1 FMQKLNQNSYVE
13 SYGFIYDGV
22 IPRKLGIYRVANDYI
37 GSIYFGTE
45 SNRRSSWLGYSIP
58 TGFYE
63 PTGATL
69 RAPRSNEVL
78 TDDGYF
84 EQYSNLCPS
93 GQVEL
98 YQKTLYIPYGT
109 ESGTG
114 RCYTYV
120 EPADCYHSSMGG
132 YDIDRFGNM
141 CDLQVG
147 YPTQCPSGTYLLTPY
162 TSPSDDYMCE
172 YRQSPYCPPGTIRK
186 GGSCYYYTSPSS
198 WYCYN
203 SCSGYYSSC
212 SCGSPSYGYCTC
224 SYTYRDWWYARYEN
238 GTYVCPTYSNCVL
251 NYQSGQ
257 YCYYT
262 CTGTSSFSACPSG
275 YWYDYSTG
283 YCISYYGS
291 ACSGGYSYDS
301 SRDICYYRV
310 QAWCSYGTRKCCD
323 PESPGGR
330 YSGCYVTNTYV
341 GPGTAYPSDQTGK
354 IYCRNGLYFYRDRC
368 YRYNDIA
375 CSRTYSESLVSS
387 GNLVIL
393 GSEDS
398 LGQWTGTCWRK
409 TEDSCRGDAIIR
421 KPHVVS
427 SQITDNT
434 CGRERQ
440 RVNSVSDLTSQ
451 NAISDFEQA
460 LLRYFRRYYFG
471 TTSGDFKISPY
482 PYTSSLVVLRGFFE
496 EPNKFICPLDSSI
509 SCAPLSGNTYICT
522 NSEKFCAMCTEGIPP
537 KAESNQV
544 FAGIYRIKE
553 FPDRVYGL
561 FRSKYNYLGAYDM
574 TNAIPGSR
582 LPKSSEVSQIKSFFK
597 IDSFWTEESVS
608 SETNFEKLDNVV
620 VVMSVN
626 NFGFV
631 AECLFGDDMNMVCTA
646 DMVPCNG
653 NTCPLG
659 NYQCIPVAGVKYCS
673 KYSWTCKNLADPRVW
688 EGVGEEYDP
697 DPETES
703 PGEIDNEQGCLGQ
716 ISIFSGTALRC
727 RPQGL
732 YTGPNDCCDDDLA
745 DEDEIPKDSFGGS
758 PHAFLAMGV
767 SMAITAVTQAGQL
780 MYRLYDIYRAGGR
793 ATLSV
798 SSKVDPI
805 LGKISAYKLDYGGK
819 TVYISE
825 GQGRMFQAIAGEG
838 GVIDIKSEGAFGKAL
853 GKGIAGY
860 FGSAEFAYDVFSA
873 IVPMMINDPYGKAV
887 ASVALS
893 ALKMVLF
900 PGTSPIGLAMAV
912 ASLVMTYFM
921 MSCDAQDYQTVRLRR
936 AGRCVKIGDFCIKK
950 WPVVGCVQKGRR
962 YCCFNSKIAR
972 IIHEQGRPQLSTFNY
987 SHNWGGSRKPNCRGF
1002 TPEEFQALD
1011 FGKIDFSEYIE
1022 DIEREVK
1029 SKFQQIEQDIY
1040 KRMKETTKERLPSGG
1055 D

>member
-1 FMQKLNQNSYVE
+1 MISVRFDRGGSGSGMVYSYKMNGFVEENMNNIGDMYKYSSVSPISAGICQYWKGPDDKAGFMQKLNQNSYVE

-37 GSIYFGTE
+37 GSIYFGTK
-45 SNRRSSWLGYSIP
+45 SNRRSSWLSYSIP

-132 YDIDRFGNM
+132 YDVDRFGDM

-198 WYCYN
+198 WYCHN
-203 SCSGYYSSC
+203 SCSRSYSSC
-212 SCGSPSYGYCTC
+212 SCGSPSRGYCTC
-224 SYTYRDWWYARYEN
+224 SYTYRTSRVASYVN
-238 GTYVCPTYSNCVL
+238 GSYVCPSLRNCVL
-251 NYQSGQ
+251 NYQVSWM
-257 YCYYT
+257 CYYT

-275 YWYDYSTG
+275 YWYDSSTG
-283 YCISYYGS
+283 YSISYYGS

-310 QAWCSYGTRKCCD
+310 QARCSYGTRKCCD

-330 YSGCYVTNTYV
+330 YSGCYVTNNYV
-341 GPGTAYPSDQTGK
+341 GPGTAYPSDRVGK
-354 IYCRNGLYFYRDRC
+354 IYCRNGLYFYRNRC
-368 YRYNDIA
+368 YRYNGVA
-375 CSRTYSESLVSS
+375 CSGTYSESLVSS
-387 GNLVIL
+387 GNLVVL

-440 RVNSVSDLTSQ
+440 RVDSVSDLTSQ

-471 TTSGDFKISPY
+471 TTSGDLKISPY
-482 PYTSSLVVLRGFFE
+482 PYASSLVVLRGFFE

-522 NSEKFCAMCTEGIPP
+522 KSEKFCAMCTEGI
-537 KAESNQV
+537 
-544 FAGIYRIKE
+544 
-553 FPDRVYGL
+553 L
-561 FRSKYNYLGAYDM
+561 M
-574 TNAIPGSR
+574 T
-582 LPKSSEVSQIKSFFK
+582 K
-597 IDSFWTEESVS
+597 D
-608 SETNFEKLDNVV
+608 
-620 VVMSVN
+620 
-626 NFGFV
+626 NFGFL
-631 AECLFGDDMNMVCTA
+631 AECLFGDDMNMVCAA

-659 NYQCIPVAGVKYCS
+659 NYPCVPIAGVRYCS
-673 KYSWTCKNLADPRVW
+673 RYSWTCKNLADPRVW
-688 EGVGEEYDP
+688 DGVGEEYDP
-697 DPETES
+697 DPETET
-703 PGEIDNEQGCLGQ
+703 PGEVDEEQGCLGQ
-716 ISIFSGTALRC
+716 IYIFSGTALRC
-727 RPQGL
+727 RLSGV
-732 YTGPNDCCDDDLA
+732 YTGHRNCCKDSLVDKN
-745 DEDEIPKDSFGGS
+745 EIPKDSFGGNPNVLLQFGINMS
-758 PHAFLAMGV
+758 I
-767 SMAITAVTQAGQL
+767 SAITQAGQF
-780 MYRLYDIYRAGGR
+780 MYRLYDIYRSGGE
-793 ATLSV
+793 ATLTLV
-798 SSKVDPI
+798 READTLFGKFQLYELKYGDKVVR
-805 LGKISAYKLDYGGK
+805 L
-819 TVYISE
+819 SE
-825 GQGRMFQAIAGEG
+825 GQAKMFKSIAGEG
-838 GVIDIKSEGAFGKAL
+838 GTIVIDSEKSFGEAL
-853 GKGIAGY
+853 ANGIAGY
-860 FGSAEFAYDVFSA
+860 FGSAQFAYDVFSA
-873 IVPMMINDPYGKAV
+873 ILPLFINDPYGKAV
-887 ASVALS
+887 ASIALS
-893 ALKMVLF
+893 ALKMALF
-900 PGTSPIGLAMAV
+900 PGTSPVGLALAV
-912 ASLVMTYFM
+912 ANLVLTYFM

-936 AGRCVKIGDFCIKK
+936 AGRCVEIGEFCIKR
-950 WPVVGCVQKGRR
+950 WPVVDCVQRGIR

-972 IIHEQGRPQLSTFNY
+972 IIHEQGRPQLFTFNY
-987 SHNWGGSRKPNCRGF
+987 SHDWGGPYRPNCRGF

-1011 FGKIDFSEYIE
+1011 FSKIDFSEYIE

-1040 KRMKETTKERLPSGG
+1040 KKMEETTEGRLPGRG
-1055 D
+1055 N